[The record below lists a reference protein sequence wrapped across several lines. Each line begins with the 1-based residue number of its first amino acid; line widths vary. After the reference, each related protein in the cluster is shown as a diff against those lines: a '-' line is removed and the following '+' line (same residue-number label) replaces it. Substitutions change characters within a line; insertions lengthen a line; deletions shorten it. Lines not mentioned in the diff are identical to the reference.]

1 VVCWFVCC
9 SAGQEQAFGDVRQGK
24 VCDSLEVLPQVVKL
38 PSLLHIYNAKLG
50 S

>member
-1 VVCWFVCC
+1 MVCWFVC
-9 SAGQEQAFGDVRQGK
+9 SSVGQEQAFGDIGQGK

-38 PSLLHIYNAKLG
+38 PSLLQIYNAKLG